1 MNFHSS
7 CASDGISYA
16 VLGRDTIFLKY
27 DVTFREHMEQIVF
40 KSCKTNENTFNRSV
54 FKRK

>member
-54 FKRK
+54 FKKK